1 MTYIFTSGEQIRNAL
16 YHLDILNQ
24 KQREAVFEFLYK
36 YMGDG
41 VITDG
46 EFDAAI
52 KELSL
57 NRSKYGLSEYDIE
70 GIKKLKTPQKS

>member
-1 MTYIFTSGEQIRNAL
+1 MTYIFTSGEQIRNVL
-16 YHLDILNQ
+16 YHIDTLDE
-24 KQREAVFEFLYK
+24 KQRSEVFKILYK

-41 VITDG
+41 AITDG

-57 NRSKYGLSEYDIE
+57 DRSKYGLSEYDIE
-70 GIKKLKTPQKS
+70 SIKKLKAPPKS